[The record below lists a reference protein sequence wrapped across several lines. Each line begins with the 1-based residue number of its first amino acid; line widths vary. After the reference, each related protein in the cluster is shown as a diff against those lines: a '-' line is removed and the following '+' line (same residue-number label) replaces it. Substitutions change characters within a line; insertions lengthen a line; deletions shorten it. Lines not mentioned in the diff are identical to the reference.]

1 MEDNQD
7 TIDLARQT
15 RDSVS
20 ALSRRMRQERP
31 AHGLGLTS
39 ASVLSRLDRVGAL
52 SPKELAAREGVQPQ
66 SLTRQLSALEERG
79 LITRR
84 PHDRDGR
91 QVLMEITDAGSRL
104 VAADRQSRD
113 AWLARAIATRL
124 TPVER
129 EVLGAANKLLD
140 LLSET

>member
-1 MEDNQD
+1 MEDKEL
-7 TIDLARQT
+7 TLDLARQT

-20 ALSRRMRQERP
+20 ALARRMRQERP

-52 SPKELAAREGVQPQ
+52 SPKELAAAEGVLPQ
-66 SLTRQLSALEERG
+66 SLTRQLASLEEHG

-91 QVLMEITDAGSRL
+91 QVLMEITDAGRHL
-104 VAADRQSRD
+104 VESDRQRRD
-113 AWLARAIATRL
+113 AWLAQAITKRL

-129 EVLGAANKLLD
+129 EILGAANKLLD

>member
-1 MEDNQD
+1 MDDNQD

-20 ALSRRMRQERP
+20 ALARRMRQERP

-39 ASVLSRLDRVGAL
+39 ASVLSRLDRAGAL

-91 QVLMEITDAGSRL
+91 QVLMEITDAGRHL
-104 VAADRQSRD
+104 VETDRQSRD
-113 AWLARAIATRL
+113 AWLAQAIATRL
-124 TPVER
+124 TSVER
-129 EVLGAANKLLD
+129 EVLSAANKLLD

>member
-1 MEDNQD
+1 MEDKEL
-7 TIDLARQT
+7 TLDLARQT

-20 ALSRRMRQERP
+20 ALARRMRQERP

-39 ASVLSRLDRVGAL
+39 ASVLSRLDRAGAL
-52 SPKELAAREGVQPQ
+52 SPKELAAAEGVLPQ
-66 SLTRQLSALEERG
+66 SLTRQLASLEENG

-91 QVLMEITDAGSRL
+91 QVLMEITDAGRHL
-104 VAADRQSRD
+104 VETDRRMRD
-113 AWLARAIATRL
+113 AWLAQAITKRL

-129 EVLGAANKLLD
+129 EILGAANKLLD

>member
-31 AHGLGLTS
+31 PHGLGLTS

-52 SPKELAAREGVQPQ
+52 SPKELAAHEGVQPQ

-113 AWLARAIATRL
+113 TWLARAIATRL

-129 EVLGAANKLLD
+129 EVLSAANKLLD